1 MPSSPAPRH
10 RLVAVAV
17 LLCGLALTGASAWLT
32 RDAERAADRQRFERR
47 VDEVLSTLR
56 TRMFDH
62 EQLLRA
68 GVGLWAAQPR
78 MARQQ
83 WQAFAEHL
91 HLQESYPGVQGLGYA
106 VHLQPGE
113 VAAHEAALRAEGHP
127 GYQLRPAGPRNAYT
141 AIVYLEPFSGRN
153 LRAFGYDMF
162 AEPVRRAAMETTRDT
177 GEPAL
182 SGKVTLVQE
191 NERSPQAGTLLYLA
205 VYRPGAPTQT
215 VAQRREALQGYV
227 YSPFRMGDLMQAVLR
242 DMAEDLAIELYDGTG
257 TDPQALLFSRRAE
270 LGASIPNWQPRHTAS
285 ETIMLSQHAWSL
297 RLSSLPAFEMATGP
311 SRAWIV
317 GLGGGAASVLA
328 AALVL
333 ALLGTR
339 QRALALA
346 ETMSQVHRDDEA
358 RIRAVMDHTADAIFT
373 ADAQGR
379 ICSVNR
385 AMGTVFGHPGD
396 SLVGQPAR
404 VLMPERV
411 REQVDAFY
419 AQPEPPGHLR
429 AEWPALRHDA
439 QEITVRVAMNRTEI
453 AGETRFVWLISDI
466 TEQRHA
472 ERTARQAQAQR
483 EALIRHSPLCIIA
496 TDPQGLI
503 TSINPAGEALLG
515 YRREELEGHHTPML
529 IHDPAEVAT
538 RAEELGLAPGFEVFV
553 AQARAGQPEER
564 EWTYL
569 RRDGS
574 RVPVSLSVAAIQ
586 GADNEISGFLGIAL
600 DITERLRSRQALE
613 TLALHDAL
621 TGLPNR
627 HLMRDRA
634 VRGIERA
641 RRQGRHFA
649 VLLLDLDRFKQIN
662 DTLGHA
668 VGDGVLKAV
677 AAVLR
682 ESVRA
687 TDTPARLGGDEFVV
701 LLDDLAHPGLALQ
714 VADKLLARLGQGVS
728 ADGRR
733 LAVTPSIGIA
743 LWPRH
748 GAHLDALLEAA
759 DAAMYR
765 AKQAGRNAYRLA
777 DPPEP

>member
-1 MPSSPAPRH
+1 MANSSPTHH
-10 RLVAVAV
+10 RLVGLAV
-17 LLCGLALTGASAWLT
+17 LLVGLALTGTSAWVTL
-32 RDAERAADRQRFERR
+32 DAERAADRQRFERR

-68 GVGLWAAQPR
+68 GVGLWAAHPQVDR
-78 MARQQ
+78 RQ
-83 WQAFAEHL
+83 WQAFAERL
-91 HLQESYPGVQGLGYA
+91 QLQESYPGVQGLGYV
-106 VHLQPGE
+106 VHLQPE
-113 VAAHEAALRAEGHP
+113 DVAAHEAAIRSEGHP
-127 GYQLRPAGPRNAYT
+127 GYQLRPAGQRDAYT

-177 GEPAL
+177 GQPAL

-227 YSPFRMGDLMQAVLR
+227 YSPFRMGDFMQAVLG
-242 DMAEDLAIELYDGTG
+242 DMAEDLAIELFDGHE

-270 LGASIPNWQPRHTAS
+270 LGASIPHWQPRHATH
-285 ETIMLSQHAWSL
+285 ETIMLAQHAWSL
-297 RLSSLPAFEMATGP
+297 RLSSLPAFELAAGP
-311 SRAWIV
+311 GRAWVI
-317 GLGGGAASVLA
+317 GLGGGLASVLA

-373 ADAQGR
+373 ADARGR

-385 AMGTVFGHPGD
+385 AMATVFGHAGD
-396 SLVGQPAR
+396 TLVGQPAR

-419 AQPEPPGHLR
+419 ARPDPPEHLR
-429 AEWPALRHDA
+429 AEWPGLHRDGH
-439 QEITVRVAMNRTEI
+439 EITVRVAMNRTEI
-453 AGETRFVWLISDI
+453 GGETRFVWLISDI
-466 TEQRHA
+466 SEQRRA
-472 ERTARQAQAQR
+472 ERAARQAQAQR
-483 EALIRHSPLCIIA
+483 EAIIRHSPLCIIA
-496 TDPQGLI
+496 TDAHGLI
-503 TSINPAGEALLG
+503 TSINPAGERLLG
-515 YRREELEGHHTPML
+515 YRRDELEGKASPVL
-529 IHDPAEVAT
+529 IHDPAEVAE
-538 RAEELGLAPGFEVFV
+538 RAQEMGIAAGFEVFV
-553 AQARAGQPEER
+553 AAAREGRIEER
-564 EWTYL
+564 EWAYI

-574 RVPVSLSVAAIQ
+574 RVPVSLSVAAIR
-586 GADNEISGFLGIAL
+586 GADDEITGFLGIAL
-600 DITERLRSRQALE
+600 DITERQRSRQALE
-613 TLALHDAL
+613 TLALHDSL

-627 HLMRDRA
+627 QLMSDRA
-634 VRGIERA
+634 GRGIERA
-641 RRQGRHFA
+641 RRHGRHFA

-668 VGDGVLKAV
+668 VGDEVLQAV
-677 AAVLR
+677 AEALR
-682 ESVRA
+682 ASVRA

-701 LLDDLAHPGLALQ
+701 LLDDLAHPDQALQ
-714 VADKLLARLGQGVS
+714 VADKILARLGQGVT
-728 ADGRR
+728 AGRQH

-743 LWPRH
+743 LWPEH
-748 GAHLDALLEAA
+748 GASLEALLEAA

-777 DPPEP
+777 EPVSP

>member
-1 MPSSPAPRH
+1 MANSSPTHH
-10 RLVAVAV
+10 RLVGLAV
-17 LLCGLALTGASAWLT
+17 LLVGLALTGTSAWVTL
-32 RDAERAADRQRFERR
+32 DAERAADRQRFERR

-68 GVGLWAAQPR
+68 GVGLWAAQPQVDR
-78 MARQQ
+78 RQ
-83 WQAFAEHL
+83 WQAFAERL
-91 HLQESYPGVQGLGYA
+91 QLQESYPGVQGLGYV
-106 VHLQPGE
+106 VHLQPE
-113 VAAHEAALRAEGHP
+113 DVAAHEAAIRSEGHP
-127 GYQLRPAGPRNAYT
+127 GYQLRPAGQRDAYT

-177 GEPAL
+177 GQPAL

-227 YSPFRMGDLMQAVLR
+227 YSPFRMGDLMQAVLA
-242 DMAEDLAIELYDGTG
+242 DMAEDLAIELFDGPG

-270 LGASIPNWQPRHTAS
+270 LGASIPHWQPRHATH
-285 ETIMLSQHAWSL
+285 ETIMLAQHAWSL
-297 RLSSLPAFEMATGP
+297 RLSSLPAFELAAGP
-311 SRAWIV
+311 GRAWVI
-317 GLGGGAASVLA
+317 GLGGGLASALA

-373 ADAQGR
+373 ADARGR

-385 AMGTVFGHPGD
+385 AMATVFGHPGD

-419 AQPEPPGHLR
+419 ARPDPPEHLR
-429 AEWPALRHDA
+429 AEWPGLHRDGH
-439 QEITVRVAMNRTEI
+439 EITVRVAMNRTEI
-453 AGETRFVWLISDI
+453 GGETRFVWLISDI
-466 TEQRHA
+466 SEQRRA
-472 ERTARQAQAQR
+472 ERAARQAQAQR
-483 EALIRHSPLCIIA
+483 EAIIRHSPLCIIA
-496 TDPQGLI
+496 TDPHGLI
-503 TSINPAGEALLG
+503 TSINPAGERLLG
-515 YRREELEGHHTPML
+515 YRRDELEGKASPVL
-529 IHDPAEVAT
+529 IHDPAEVAE
-538 RAEELGLAPGFEVFV
+538 RAQEMGVAAGFEVFV
-553 AQARAGQPEER
+553 AAAREGRIEER
-564 EWTYL
+564 EWTYI

-574 RVPVSLSVAAIQ
+574 RVPVSLSVAAIR
-586 GADNEISGFLGIAL
+586 GADDEITGFLGIAL
-600 DITERLRSRQALE
+600 DITERQRSRQALE
-613 TLALHDAL
+613 TLALHDSL

-627 HLMRDRA
+627 QLMSDRA
-634 VRGIERA
+634 GRGIERA
-641 RRQGRHFA
+641 RRHGRHFA

-668 VGDGVLKAV
+668 VGDEVLKAV
-677 AAVLR
+677 AMALR
-682 ESVRA
+682 ACVRA

-701 LLDDLAHPGLALQ
+701 LLDDLAQPDQALQ
-714 VADKLLARLGQGVS
+714 VADKILARLGQGVT
-728 ADGRR
+728 AGGRH

-743 LWPRH
+743 LWPEH
-748 GAHLDALLEAA
+748 GASLEALLEAA

-777 DPPEP
+777 EPISP

>member
-1 MPSSPAPRH
+1 MPSLSAPRL
-10 RLVAVAV
+10 RLAALAV
-17 LLCGLALTGASAWLT
+17 LSCGLGLTAASAWLM
-32 RDAERAADRQRFERR
+32 RDAERAAEHQRFERR

-56 TRMFDH
+56 TRMVDH

-68 GVGLWAAQPR
+68 GAGLWAAHPR
-78 MARQQ
+78 LERRQ
-83 WQAFAEHL
+83 WQAFAEQL
-91 HLQESYPGVQGLGYA
+91 RLQESYPGVQGLGYA
-106 VHLQPGE
+106 VHLRPE
-113 VAAHEAALRAEGHP
+113 ELAAHEAARRAEGFTD
-127 GYQLRPAGPRNAYT
+127 YQLRPEGSRESYT

-162 AEPVRRAAMETTRDT
+162 AEPVRRAAMEIARDT
-177 GEPAL
+177 GLPAL

-191 NERSPQAGTLLYLA
+191 NDRNPQAGTLLCLA

-227 YSPFRMGDLMQAVLR
+227 FSPFRMGDLMQAALGER
-242 DMAEDLAIELYDGTG
+242 AEDLSIELFDGPEPA
-257 TDPQALLFSRRAE
+257 PQALLHARRAS
-270 LGASIPNWQPRHTAS
+270 LGASIPDWQPRHTAL
-285 ETIMLSQHAWSL
+285 ERLLPAQHAWTL
-297 RLSSLPAFEMATGP
+297 RLASLPAFELAAGP
-311 SRAWIV
+311 SRVWAI
-317 GLGGGAASVLA
+317 GLGGSLASVLA

-333 ALLGTR
+333 ALMGTR

-346 ETMSQVHRDDEA
+346 EAMSQAHRDDEA

-385 AMGTVFGHPGD
+385 AMATVFGYPGD
-396 SLVGQPAR
+396 MLVGQPAR
-404 VLMPERV
+404 ILMPERV
-411 REQVDAFY
+411 RNQVDAFY
-419 AQPEPPGHLR
+419 ARPDPPERLR
-429 AEWPALRHDA
+429 AEWPALRSDGR
-439 QEITVRVAMNRTEI
+439 EIAVRVAMNRTVIGGEI
-453 AGETRFVWLISDI
+453 RFVWLISDI
-466 TEQRHA
+466 TEQRLA
-472 ERTARQAQAQR
+472 ERQARQAQAQR
-483 EALIRHSPLCIIA
+483 EAIIRYSPLCIIA

-503 TSINPAGEALLG
+503 TSINPAGERLLG
-515 YRREELEGHHTPML
+515 YRREDLEGKATPMV
-529 IHDPAEVAT
+529 IHDAAEVAA
-538 RAEELGLAPGFEVFV
+538 RAEELGIEPGFEVFV
-553 AQARAGQPEER
+553 AAARAGHIEER

-586 GADNEISGFLGIAL
+586 GADDEITGFLGIAL
-600 DITERLRSRQALE
+600 DITERQRSRQALE
-613 TLALHDAL
+613 ALALHDTL

-627 HLMRDRA
+627 QLMRDRA

-668 VGDGVLKAV
+668 VGDEVLKGV

-701 LLDDLAHPGLALQ
+701 LLEDLARPEQALQ
-714 VADKLLARLGQGVS
+714 VADKLLARLGQGVNAGS
-728 ADGRR
+728 HR

-743 LWPRH
+743 LWPQH
-748 GAHLDALLEAA
+748 GAHLDALLAAA

-765 AKQAGRNAYRLA
+765 AKQGGRNAYRLA
-777 DPPEP
+777 APPGP

>member
-1 MPSSPAPRH
+1 MANSSPTHH
-10 RLVAVAV
+10 RLVGLAV
-17 LLCGLALTGASAWLT
+17 LLVGLALTGTSAWVTL
-32 RDAERAADRQRFERR
+32 DAERAADRQRFERR

-68 GVGLWAAQPR
+68 GVGLWAAQPQVDR
-78 MARQQ
+78 RQ
-83 WQAFAEHL
+83 WQAFAERL
-91 HLQESYPGVQGLGYA
+91 QLQESYPGVQGLGYV
-106 VHLQPGE
+106 VHLQPE
-113 VAAHEAALRAEGHP
+113 DVAAHEAAIRSEGHP
-127 GYQLRPAGPRNAYT
+127 GYQLRPAGQRDAYT

-177 GEPAL
+177 GQPAL

-227 YSPFRMGDLMQAVLR
+227 YSPFRMGDLMQAVLA
-242 DMAEDLAIELYDGTG
+242 DMAEDLAIELFDGPG

-270 LGASIPNWQPRHTAS
+270 LGASIPHWQPRHATH
-285 ETIMLSQHAWSL
+285 ETIMLAQHAWSL
-297 RLSSLPAFEMATGP
+297 RLSSLPAFELAAGP
-311 SRAWIV
+311 GRAWVI
-317 GLGGGAASVLA
+317 GLGGGLASALA

-373 ADAQGR
+373 ADARGR

-385 AMGTVFGHPGD
+385 AMATVFGHPGD

-419 AQPEPPGHLR
+419 ARPDPPEHLR
-429 AEWPALRHDA
+429 AEWPGQHRDGH
-439 QEITVRVAMNRTEI
+439 EITVRVAMNRTEI
-453 AGETRFVWLISDI
+453 GGETRFVWLISDI
-466 TEQRHA
+466 SEQRRA
-472 ERTARQAQAQR
+472 ERAARQAQAQR
-483 EALIRHSPLCIIA
+483 EAIIRHSPLCIIA
-496 TDPQGLI
+496 TDPHGLI
-503 TSINPAGEALLG
+503 TSINPAGERLLG
-515 YRREELEGHHTPML
+515 YRRDELEGKASPVL
-529 IHDPAEVAT
+529 IHDPAEVAE
-538 RAEELGLAPGFEVFV
+538 RAQEMGIAAGFEVFV
-553 AQARAGQPEER
+553 AAAREGRIEER
-564 EWTYL
+564 EWTYI

-574 RVPVSLSVAAIQ
+574 RVPVSLSVAAIR
-586 GADNEISGFLGIAL
+586 GADDEITGFLGIAL
-600 DITERLRSRQALE
+600 DITERQRSRQALE
-613 TLALHDAL
+613 TLALHDSL

-627 HLMRDRA
+627 QLMSDRA
-634 VRGIERA
+634 GRGIERA
-641 RRQGRHFA
+641 RRHGRHFA

-668 VGDGVLKAV
+668 VGDEVLKAV
-677 AAVLR
+677 AMALR
-682 ESVRA
+682 ACVRA

-701 LLDDLAHPGLALQ
+701 LLDDLAHPDQALQ
-714 VADKLLARLGQGVS
+714 VADKILARLGQGVT
-728 ADGRR
+728 AGGRH

-743 LWPRH
+743 LWPEH
-748 GAHLDALLEAA
+748 GASLEALLEAA

-777 DPPEP
+777 EPISP

>member
-1 MPSSPAPRH
+1 MPSSPPSRH
-10 RLVAVAV
+10 RFAAAAV

-32 RDAERAADRQRFERR
+32 RDAERAAERQRFERR

-68 GVGLWAAQPR
+68 GVGLWAAQPQVDR
-78 MARQQ
+78 EQ

-106 VHLQPGE
+106 VHLRPE
-113 VAAHEAALRAEGHP
+113 DVAAHEAAVRSEGHP
-127 GYQLRPAGPRNAYT
+127 GYQVRPAGPRDAYT

-177 GEPAL
+177 GQPAL

-191 NERSPQAGTLLYLA
+191 NERSAQAGTLLYLA
-205 VYRPGAPTQT
+205 VYRAGAPTQT

-227 YSPFRMGDLMQAVLR
+227 YSPFRMGDLMQAVLA
-242 DMAEDLAIELYDGTG
+242 DMAEDLAIELFDGPG

-270 LGASIPNWQPRHTAS
+270 LGASIPHWQPRHAAS
-285 ETIMLSQHAWSL
+285 ETIMLAQHAWSL
-297 RLSSLPAFEMATGP
+297 RLSSLPAFELAAGP
-311 SRAWIV
+311 SRTWII
-317 GLGGGAASVLA
+317 GLGGGLASVLA

-333 ALLGTR
+333 VLLGTR

-346 ETMSQVHRDDEA
+346 ESMSQVHRDDEA

-373 ADAQGR
+373 ADAHGR
-379 ICSVNR
+379 ICSVNQ
-385 AMGTVFGHPGD
+385 AMATVFGHAGD

-419 AQPEPPGHLR
+419 ARPDPPEHLR
-429 AEWPALRHDA
+429 AEWPGLHRDGH
-439 QEITVRVAMNRTEI
+439 EITVRVAMNRTEI
-453 AGETRFVWLISDI
+453 GGETRFVWLISDI
-466 TEQRHA
+466 SEQRRA
-472 ERTARQAQAQR
+472 EQAARQAQAQR
-483 EALIRHSPLCIIA
+483 EAIIRHSPLCIIA
-496 TDPQGLI
+496 TDPHGLI
-503 TSINPAGEALLG
+503 TSINPAGERLLG
-515 YRREELEGHHTPML
+515 YRRDELEGKVSPVL
-529 IHDPAEVAT
+529 IHDPTEVAE
-538 RAEELGLAPGFEVFV
+538 RAQEMGIAAGFEVFV
-553 AQARAGQPEER
+553 AAAREGRIEER
-564 EWTYL
+564 EWTYI
-569 RRDGS
+569 RRNGS
-574 RVPVSLSVAAIQ
+574 RVPVSLSVAAIR
-586 GADNEISGFLGIAL
+586 GADDEITGFLGIAL
-600 DITERLRSRQALE
+600 DITERQRSRQALE
-613 TLALHDAL
+613 SLALHDSL

-627 HLMRDRA
+627 QLMSDRA
-634 VRGIERA
+634 GRGIERA
-641 RRQGRHFA
+641 RRHGRHFA

-668 VGDGVLKAV
+668 VGDEVLKAV
-677 AAVLR
+677 AGALR
-682 ESVRA
+682 ACVRA

-701 LLDDLAHPGLALQ
+701 LLDDLAQPDQALQ
-714 VADKLLARLGQGVS
+714 VADKILARLGQGVT
-728 ADGRR
+728 AGGRH

-743 LWPRH
+743 LWPEH
-748 GAHLDALLEAA
+748 GASLEALLEAA

-777 DPPEP
+777 EPVSP